1 MLEFIADS
9 LVPITM
15 PPGKEHQRDEGSLGD
30 GTRRTRM
37 NRRGLWAA
45 CVVLILLLGGVVALT
60 TVGAGYAKDKD
71 TARAKCSEATLNGRY
86 LLAFDGFIVKGDEK
100 VPFAVANF
108 EVFDGNGNAK
118 GVSSFSVNGK
128 ITRKEPFSATY
139 TVKANCTGTTT
150 VDANVVTHYDFFTAP
165 DGSMITFVQTDPGVV
180 AAGSQLQGVAKRV
193 GE

>member
-1 MLEFIADS
+1 M
-9 LVPITM
+9 
-15 PPGKEHQRDEGSLGD
+15 
-30 GTRRTRM
+30 RR
-37 NRRGLWAA
+37 RRLWAA
-45 CVVLILLLGGVVALT
+45 GVVLVLLVVGAGVILAG
-60 TVGAGYAKDKD
+60 GAGYAEDNGD
-71 TARAKCSEATLNGRY
+71 NGDENAGAKCSKATLDGRY

-165 DGSMITFVQTDPGVV
+165 DGSMLTFVQTDPGVV
-180 AAGSQLQGVAKRV
+180 AAGSQLRGTAKRV
-193 GE
+193 GD

>member
-1 MLEFIADS
+1 M
-9 LVPITM
+9 
-15 PPGKEHQRDEGSLGD
+15 R
-30 GTRRTRM
+30 
-37 NRRGLWAA
+37 RRGLWAA
-45 CVVLILLLGGVVALT
+45 CAVLLLGVGVLL
-60 TVGAGYAKDKD
+60 VGIGTGSAKDEGD
-71 TARAKCSEATLNGRY
+71 EDEDAGAKCSEATLNGRY

-139 TVKANCTGTTT
+139 TVKANCTGSTT

-165 DGSMITFVQTDPGVV
+165 DGSMINFVQTDPGVV
-180 AAGSQLQGVAKRV
+180 AAGSQLQGMAKRV

>member
-1 MLEFIADS
+1 MKA
-9 LVPITM
+9 
-15 PPGKEHQRDEGSLGD
+15 
-30 GTRRTRM
+30 
-37 NRRGLWAA
+37 RGLWAA
-45 CVVLILLLGGVVALT
+45 CVLLLLLLVGFVGILAM
-60 TVGAGYAKDKD
+60 GAGYAKDEN
-71 TARAKCSEATLNGRY
+71 AAGAKCSEATLNGRY

-165 DGSMITFVQTDPGVV
+165 DGSMLTFVQTDPGVV
-180 AAGSQLQGVAKRV
+180 AAGSQLRGTAKRV